1 MGSTRARAAAAVAKV
16 GWNSK
21 RALEEMR
28 RPRKPAASVAQP
40 LVQSPGS
47 RPDHPDG

>member
-1 MGSTRARAAAAVAKV
+1 MGRTRARAAAAVAKV
-16 GWNSK
+16 GWNGK

-28 RPRKPAASVAQP
+28 RPRLPAAYDAQP

-47 RPDHPDG
+47 GPHRSDG